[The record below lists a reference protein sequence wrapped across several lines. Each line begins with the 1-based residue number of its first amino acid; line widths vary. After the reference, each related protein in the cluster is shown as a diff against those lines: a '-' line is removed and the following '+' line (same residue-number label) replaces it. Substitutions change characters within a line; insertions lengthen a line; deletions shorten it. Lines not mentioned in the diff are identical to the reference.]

1 MKSRI
6 SLKVLCSVIAATIS
20 VTALVSAETPKRP
33 VEAELKAMSDGVAE
47 KAPEAA
53 KIFAEGIA
61 AVAESGLVEHALTVG
76 DKVPLFEL
84 PDASGKTVKLKQLL
98 ANGPVVLTW
107 YRGGWCPYC
116 NIGLK
121 GLLKEQE
128 HIEQLGAT
136 IVAISP
142 ETPDSMSETVKANS
156 LSLIALSDKGN
167 GTARKFKI
175 AYEVPE
181 KSLTMMKAFKVD
193 LEKQNGDQSGELPLG
208 ATYIID
214 KSGTIRWSFVDADY
228 RKRAEPSDIVA
239 ALKKLKRK

>member
-1 MKSRI
+1 MNRRI
-6 SLKVLCSVIAATIS
+6 TSQILFSVIASSIT
-20 VTALVSAETPKRP
+20 VTALFGADAPKRP

-53 KIFAEGIA
+53 KIFADGIA
-61 AVAESGLVEHALTVG
+61 TVAESGLVQHALKVG
-76 DKVPLFEL
+76 DKAPMFEL
-84 PDASGKTVKLKQLL
+84 PDPSGKTVKLKQLL
-98 ANGPVVLTW
+98 AKGPVVLTW

-116 NIGLK
+116 NIGLR

-136 IVAISP
+136 VVAISP

-156 LSLIALSDKGN
+156 LSFMALSDKGN
-167 GTARKFKI
+167 ATARKFKI

-193 LEKQNGDQSGELPLG
+193 LEKQNGDNSGELPLS

-214 KSGTIRWSFVDADY
+214 ENGTIRWAFVDADY

-239 ALKKLKRK
+239 ALKKLKNK